1 VGPLR
6 TSERDTPMLSTP
18 RKRALAGL
26 AAVAIGALALSACTS
41 QRGGGGETDAATDVD
56 GTFVFA
62 ASADPAS
69 LDPAF
74 AQDGET
80 FRVSRQ
86 IFEGLV
92 GTEPGTA
99 DPAPLLAESWES
111 SEDGLTHTFQLK
123 EGVTFH
129 DGTPFNAEA
138 VCANFDRWYNWT
150 GLAASEALS
159 YYYGKLFRG
168 YVETPDTAVF
178 DSCTADGDLEATVTL
193 KQPFAGF
200 IPALSLPAF
209 AMQSPTALEEYGAD
223 EIGGTEEA
231 PSLSEYGAGHPT
243 GTGPYK
249 FDEWSPGEELTLS
262 AYDDYW
268 GESGQVN
275 KIIFRVIDDPTA
287 RRQALEAGSIDGYD
301 LVGPADTAALEE
313 AGFTMVSRPPF
324 TILYL
329 AFNQAQPELQDVRV
343 REALSHAIDKEA
355 LISQV
360 LPEGTEVATQFMP
373 DTVNGYNPDVTTYDY
388 DPEKAKALLAEA
400 GYTEAN
406 PLTLT
411 FNYPV
416 NVSRPYMPDP
426 EQIATVISTQL
437 TDVGVQLTPQT
448 DAWSPDYLDKIT
460 GTADHGIHL
469 LGWTGDYNDTDNFVG
484 VFFGAP
490 SAEWGFDNPELFA
503 ALNSARGVPNLE
515 EQTALYEQINEQVAQ
530 FIPGVPLAHPAPT
543 LAFDPRVESYPA
555 SPVND
560 EVFTDIVL
568 TE

>member
-1 VGPLR
+1 MQDSPLR
-6 TSERDTPMLSTP
+6 RRALT
-18 RKRALAGL
+18 ALAGVSI
-26 AAVAIGALALSACTS
+26 AVLALAGCASE
-41 QRGGGGETDAATDVD
+41 RGNDGDTGGDADVD
-56 GTFVFA
+56 GTFVFG
-62 ASADPAS
+62 ASSDPAN

-99 DPAPLLAESWES
+99 DPAPLLAESWDS
-111 SEDGLTHTFQLK
+111 SEDGMSHTFTLK

-138 VCANFDRWYNWT
+138 VCVNFDRWYNWT

-168 YVETPDTAVF
+168 YVETPDAAVYK
-178 DSCTADGDLEATVTL
+178 SCTPDGDNSVTIEL
-193 KQPFAGF
+193 NQPFAGF

-209 AMQSPTALEEYGAD
+209 AMQSPTALEEYDAD
-223 EIGGTEEA
+223 GVGGTAEA
-231 PSLSEYGAGHPT
+231 PTLSEYGQAHPT

-249 FDEWSPGEELTLS
+249 FDEWEPGEAVTLS

-268 GESGQVN
+268 GDPGQIDE
-275 KIIFRVIDDPTA
+275 IIFRTIDDPTA
-287 RRQALEAGSIDGYD
+287 RRQALESGSIDGYD
-301 LVGPADTAALEE
+301 LVGPADTGALKDD
-313 AGFTMVSRPPF
+313 GFTMVSRPPF

-329 AFNQAQPELQDVRV
+329 AFNQAVPALQDPKV
-343 REALSHAIDKEA
+343 REALSYAVDKDA
-355 LISQV
+355 LITQV
-360 LPEGTEVATQFMP
+360 LPEGTEKATQFMP
-373 DTVNGYNPDVTTYDY
+373 DVVNGWNPDVTTYEY
-388 DPEKAKALLAEA
+388 DPEKAKELLAEA

-406 PLTLT
+406 PLTLD

-416 NVSRPYMPDP
+416 DVSRPYMPDP
-426 EQIATVISTQL
+426 EQIFTVLSTQL
-437 TDVGVQLTPQT
+437 SEVGVVTNPIT
-448 DAWSPDYLDKIT
+448 DAWNPDYLDKIT
-460 GTADHGIHL
+460 GTPEHGIHL

-484 VFFGAP
+484 VFFGGP
-490 SAEWGFDNPELFA
+490 SSEWGFDNPELFA
-503 ALNSARGVPNLE
+503 ALDEARGVANLE
-515 EQTALYEQINEQVAQ
+515 EQSALYESINEMVAT

-543 LAFDPRVESYPA
+543 LAFSPRVESYPA

>member
-1 VGPLR
+1 
-6 TSERDTPMLSTP
+6 MLSTP

-111 SEDGLTHTFQLK
+111 SDDGLTHTFQLK

-268 GESGQVN
+268 GESGQVT

-503 ALNSARGVPNLE
+503 ALSSARGVPNLE

>member
-1 VGPLR
+1 
-6 TSERDTPMLSTP
+6 MLHRS
-18 RKRALAGL
+18 RKRVLVGVAAL
-26 AAVAIGALALSACTS
+26 AIGAMALTACSS
-41 QRGGGGETDAATDVD
+41 QRGDDGDSGEGASDVD
-56 GTFVFA
+56 GTFVFG

-111 SEDGLTHTFQLK
+111 SEDGMSHTFALK
-123 EGVTFH
+123 EGVKFH
-129 DGTPFNAEA
+129 DGTDFNAEA

-150 GLAASEALS
+150 GLAASESLS

-168 YVETPDTAVF
+168 YVETPDSAVYK
-178 DSCTADGDLEATVTL
+178 SCAADGDYSVTIEL
-193 KQPFAGF
+193 NQPFAGF

-209 AMQSPTALEEYGAD
+209 AMQSPAALEEFGAD
-223 EIGGTEEA
+223 EVGGTEEA
-231 PSLSEYGAGHPT
+231 PEQSEYAKAHPT
-243 GTGPYK
+243 GTGPYV
-249 FDEWSPGEELTLS
+249 FEEWAPGEQLTLK
-262 AYDDYW
+262 ANPDYW
-268 GESGQVN
+268 GESGQIDEV
-275 KIIFRVIDDPTA
+275 IFRIIGDPTA
-287 RRQALEAGSIDGYD
+287 RRQALESGAIDGYD
-301 LVGPADTAALEE
+301 LVGPADSAALDE
-313 AGFTMVSRPPF
+313 AGYTMVSRPPF

-329 AFNQAQPELQDVRV
+329 AFNQAIPALQDKRV
-343 REALSHAIDKEA
+343 REALSYAVDKDA
-355 LISQV
+355 LITQV
-360 LPEGTEVATQFMP
+360 LPEGTEKAIEFMP
-373 DTVNGYNPDVTTYDY
+373 DVVNGYNPDVTTYEY
-388 DPEKAKALLAEA
+388 DPEKAKSLLAEA

-406 PLTLT
+406 PLTLD

-426 EQIATVISTQL
+426 EQIFTVLSTQL
-437 TDVGVQLTPQT
+437 SDVGVVVNPVT
-448 DAWSPDYLDKIT
+448 DAWNPDYLDKIT
-460 GTADHGIHL
+460 GSADHGIHL

-484 VFFGAP
+484 VFFGGQ
-490 SAEWGFDNPELFA
+490 SSEWGFDNPELFA
-503 ALNSARGVPNLE
+503 ALAEARGISNLE
-515 EQTALYEQINEQVAQ
+515 DQSEKYKEINEMVAQ

-543 LAFDPRVESYPA
+543 LAFAKRVKSFPA